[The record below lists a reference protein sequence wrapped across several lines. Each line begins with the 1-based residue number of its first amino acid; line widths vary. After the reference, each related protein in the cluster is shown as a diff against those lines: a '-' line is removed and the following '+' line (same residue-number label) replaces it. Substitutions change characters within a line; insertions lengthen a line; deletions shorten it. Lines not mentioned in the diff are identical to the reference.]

1 MRFEII
7 LEIQK
12 YIFSIPFSC
21 SIRRKI
27 TRVEFHHFDKIKHTF
42 CRDREAIFSSC
53 LEEEEEEK
61 IGNQKLLFTHSK
73 RFGCLIT
80 QGKKVRVTRCTRANK
95 RKQHSPL
102 ISPPIFKSFLFG
114 LRIRL
119 ILPRA
124 ISTTKLSLQTTR
136 EQVSSRFRIEPTCI
150 EIKSANHGIGSILNA
165 RLSSCIGY
173 RMQHR
178 PVDSFRR

>member
-80 QGKKVRVTRCTRANK
+80 QGKKVRVARCTRANK

-124 ISTTKLSLQTTR
+124 ISTTKLSLDTPNYSWTSFV
-136 EQVSSRFRIEPTCI
+136 EVSNRT
-150 EIKSANHGIGSILNA
+150 NL
-165 RLSSCIGY
+165 Y
-173 RMQHR
+173 R
-178 PVDSFRR
+178 D

>member
-1 MRFEII
+1 MSTSINRRSVVFRLGTAHGASIPDEKNEICANEMRFEII

-12 YIFSIPFSC
+12 HIFSIPFSC

-53 LEEEEEEK
+53 LEEEEK
-61 IGNQKLLFTHSK
+61 IRNQKLLFTHSMK
-73 RFGCLIT
+73 RCLIT

-95 RKQHSPL
+95 RRQHSPL

-124 ISTTKLSLQTTR
+124 ISTTKLSLDTPNY
-136 EQVSSRFRIEPTCI
+136 S
-150 EIKSANHGIGSILNA
+150 
-165 RLSSCIGY
+165 
-173 RMQHR
+173 
-178 PVDSFRR
+178 

>member
-1 MRFEII
+1 MSTSINRRSVVFRLGTAHDRFQTRKMRFVRTKCDSKLSLKFKNI
-7 LEIQK
+7 
-12 YIFSIPFSC
+12 YFRSR

-53 LEEEEEEK
+53 LEEEEK

-124 ISTTKLSLQTTR
+124 ISTTKLSLDTPNY
-136 EQVSSRFRIEPTCI
+136 S
-150 EIKSANHGIGSILNA
+150 
-165 RLSSCIGY
+165 
-173 RMQHR
+173 
-178 PVDSFRR
+178 